1 MVHTAIIAFG
11 LIFLMFFLKECG
23 NKEVTENVDTT
34 KKVEA
39 KVETNKEIETKEVN
53 ISKDGKVLTL
63 IKPEIALEK
72 KKVPIEEVEL
82 ILNDEEKQKIVM
94 DVVSQTEL
102 ESQNINKEDKEALK
116 SKVIAEIKPELT
128 VQLLTIEQTKAKE
141 LAVQKD
147 KAEKLAKIEEE
158 EQQEEAKAEAVI
170 VTSDEIAKVET
181 KAKADEITKNDKL
194 AKENPQLKTTIATML
209 NIAEEATVKAK
220 AEHDADELQIQGLI
234 SQKDKLQSKLN
245 VELENE
251 RVLIRENSKLKEK
264 IAKLLDI
271 AEKATTQAQA
281 EQIEKSK
288 KMQKLLS
295 EYKALKSDLKDK
307 LRKEQS
313 LVRNNSRLK
322 DKITKLLSIAEQATI
337 KAQADDD
344 AKSKKMQELVT
355 EQKALKAE
363 LKAELRDNRALIK
376 ENSHLK
382 NKIAKLLSIAE
393 KATIEAQS
401 ENGSDPKEM
410 KTLLLQQKELTS
422 KLNQQNSLMDENY
435 KLKETITKLLAIA
448 EQATTKAQA
457 EDSEKA
463 KKMQTLLSQQQKL
476 TAKLDNH
483 ELIKDENSKLKD
495 SIRRLLEIAEKATN
509 KARIEDEIKAKE
521 MQSLSSENSVLRSE
535 IANLSALVKDAITTA
550 KEITDEMKLSK
561 ELESG
566 LKATIAKLLSIAEEA
581 TTKAVAEHDIKVKE
595 MQGLLAKQKNLESNL
610 TSQIESKELLAEENA
625 NLQAILASLLLQYHV
640 QQLL

>member
-1 MVHTAIIAFG
+1 MIQTAIIAFG

-82 ILNDEEKQKIVM
+82 ILNDEDKQKIVM
-94 DVVSQTEL
+94 NVVSQIEL
-102 ESQNINKEDKEALK
+102 ENQDIDREDKEALK
-116 SKVIAEIKPELT
+116 AKVIAEIKPELT
-128 VQLLTIEQTKAKE
+128 VQLLVIEQTKVKE

-147 KAEKLAKIEEE
+147 KAEKLTKIEEA
-158 EQQEEAKAEAVI
+158 EQQEKTKAEAII
-170 VTSDEIAKVET
+170 VASDEIAKVET
-181 KAKADEITKNDKL
+181 KAKVDEITKNDKL

-209 NIAEEATVKAK
+209 KIAEEATVKAK

-251 RVLIRENSKLKEK
+251 RVLIRENSKLNEK

-281 EQIEKSK
+281 EQSEKSK

-344 AKSKKMQELVT
+344 AKSKK
-355 EQKALKAE
+355 
-363 LKAELRDNRALIK
+363 
-376 ENSHLK
+376 
-382 NKIAKLLSIAE
+382 
-393 KATIEAQS
+393 
-401 ENGSDPKEM
+401 
-410 KTLLLQQKELTS
+410 
-422 KLNQQNSLMDENY
+422 
-435 KLKETITKLLAIA
+435 
-448 EQATTKAQA
+448 
-457 EDSEKA
+457 
-463 KKMQTLLSQQQKL
+463 
-476 TAKLDNH
+476 
-483 ELIKDENSKLKD
+483 
-495 SIRRLLEIAEKATN
+495 
-509 KARIEDEIKAKE
+509 
-521 MQSLSSENSVLRSE
+521 
-535 IANLSALVKDAITTA
+535 
-550 KEITDEMKLSK
+550 
-561 ELESG
+561 
-566 LKATIAKLLSIAEEA
+566 
-581 TTKAVAEHDIKVKE
+581 
-595 MQGLLAKQKNLESNL
+595 
-610 TSQIESKELLAEENA
+610 
-625 NLQAILASLLLQYHV
+625 
-640 QQLL
+640 